1 MNTGERTQLDEVVTA
16 VQERVSYLRCS
27 TTAPPEAG
35 WVRCADLIG
44 DPRRLRSEIDSTAAG
59 RGTDDP
65 QVAASLYAQSYAF
78 RVPSIAVAA
87 FALGLPIPSTDPAVT
102 SVRLGRHR
110 PAEVAIL
117 DPSCRT
123 LDTSAFADELLD
135 GHLAPFVAAVRA
147 TTRIGERLLW
157 GNVAAS
163 LATIFRSLDRGP
175 LGDAAV
181 RGRAAAF
188 EAATSTRLGGLG
200 DYSTIVAPEAVG
212 WYWTRT
218 NCCLWYQTASG
229 FYCDDCSL
237 RDPAELSAKR
247 LADLS
252 ANTGH
257 DGNDGNAS

>member
-1 MNTGERTQLDEVVTA
+1 MTAGRQPETNLDDIVRA
-16 VQERVSYLRCS
+16 VQGRVSYLRCS
-27 TTAPPEAG
+27 TAAPSEDG
-35 WVRCADLIG
+35 WIRCADLLA
-44 DPRRLRSEIDSTAAG
+44 DPQRLRSEIDSTAAG

-87 FALGLPIPSTDPAVT
+87 FALGLPIPSTDPMVT
-102 SVRLGRHR
+102 AVRLGRHR

-123 LDTSAFADELLD
+123 METAAFVDELLE

-147 TTRIGERLLW
+147 QTRVGERLLW

-163 LATIFRSLDRGP
+163 LATIFRAVDTGP
-175 LGDAAV
+175 RGDAAV
-181 RGRAAAF
+181 RARAAEF
-188 EAATSTRLGGLG
+188 EDASSKRLSGLGG
-200 DYSTIVAPEAVG
+200 YSTIDAPGAVG

-218 NCCLWYQTASG
+218 NCCLWYQTESG

-247 LADLS
+247 LADLVE
-252 ANTGH
+252 ATG
-257 DGNDGNAS
+257 STSP